1 MGVMKT
7 GGRSGVRV
15 GFGSGVL
22 FALLAALPLRADEAS
37 AVLSNVPEGS
47 QERGQADIQVFKYT
61 DQTGVRSY
69 SDTPPVG
76 LHYTVMKFDCF
87 ACNPTSSVDWNT
99 IPLQLRAF
107 GTAINTAS
115 KRYRVDPALVRAV
128 IHAESAFRPQA
139 VSSKGAMGLMQLMP
153 GTAQDMGVANAMA
166 PEENIHGG
174 VKYLARLLDQ
184 NRGDTRLATA
194 AYNAGP
200 GAVRRHNGVPP
211 FAETQTYVER
221 VKILH
226 ARYRKA
232 MGKRFSGRVIAGA
245 ES

>member
-1 MGVMKT
+1 MYKQRLAIV
-7 GGRSGVRV
+7 GGRVWPGV
-15 GFGSGVL
+15 FL
-22 FALLAALPLRADEAS
+22 ALLAALPLCAAEAPT
-37 AVLSNVPEGS
+37 VLSNAPQGS
-47 QERGQADIQVFKYT
+47 EKKAQVDIRVFKYT
-61 DQTGVRSY
+61 DQAGVRSY
-69 SDTPPVG
+69 SDKPPVG

-166 PEENIHGG
+166 PEENIQGG

-211 FAETQTYVER
+211 FAETQTYVKR